1 MAENNGIPQE
11 MIDRINELAHKKKNE
26 GLTEEESAEQKELR
40 QRYLKLFREG
50 FKSRIEMMK
59 VYDDEGNEVTP
70 DAKSSVIRV
79 CVKTSPADTLFFY
92 RICVNLFGRT
102 FERS

>member
-11 MIDRINELAHKKKNE
+11 MIDRINELAHKNKNE

-40 QRYLKLFREG
+40 QRYLKHFREG

-70 DAKSSVIRV
+70 EKVRKIQRDKGLR
-79 CVKTSPADTLFFY
+79 KD
-92 RICVNLFGRT
+92 
-102 FERS
+102 

>member
-26 GLTEEESAEQKELR
+26 GITEEESAEQKELR

-50 FKSRIEMMK
+50 FKSWIEMMK

-70 DAKSSVIRV
+70 EKVRKIQRDKGLR
-79 CVKTSPADTLFFY
+79 KD
-92 RICVNLFGRT
+92 
-102 FERS
+102 